1 MKKKKIDVTKTA
13 AFMLKI
19 TCNNIP
25 FLFGK
30 LTNVQNDP
38 LMKDNQQKHKYV
50 KSDHYYSIFKFG
62 ENC

>member
-1 MKKKKIDVTKTA
+1 
-13 AFMLKI
+13 MLKI